1 METNQMTPRQKLDRA
16 IVLAQEISDLENAI
30 CDGRRSEKS
39 RIVLREVIEKRNA
52 EFKELGF

>member
-1 METNQMTPRQKLDRA
+1 MTPRQKLDRA